1 MTKKK
6 IFNLFLYLRLF
17 ENHTCISQKG
27 RIGYHNREGSHL
39 FRGTHYTV
47 VLNKIL
53 HIWQQDNQENNWFQV
68 GHKAFR
74 IKMGLLKFNYTQVK
88 KEAAHTKLFQ

>member
-6 IFNLFLYLRLF
+6 IFNLFFYLRLF

-53 HIWQQDNQENNWFQV
+53 HVWQQDNQENNWFQC
-68 GHKAFR
+68 
-74 IKMGLLKFNYTQVK
+74 IGLG
-88 KEAAHTKLFQ
+88 TKHSE